1 MIKDL
6 KHKILELADVYHT
19 DAIRIRRHLHTNP
32 ELSFEEFETSE
43 FIQRELDTLGIEFE
57 TGYVKTGIV
66 GTIKGST
73 KSKKVTCLRADID
86 ALPITEKNKEEYTSR
101 NQGVMHA
108 CGHDVHTASL
118 LGALRILK
126 QLQEHLDGTV
136 KFLFQPGEEVLP
148 GGASYM
154 IKDGALRNPEPNSI
168 FGQHVFPDLEVGKV
182 GFRPG
187 MYMASCDEIYITVK
201 GKGGHAAL
209 PHKLTDPVL
218 ITSHLITGLQQIVSR
233 NALSDIPVVLSFGK
247 VIANG
252 ATNIIPDEVKIEGTF
267 RTMNERWRDEGHRRI
282 KKLTVEL
289 CRSMGGDA
297 EIEIRKGYPYLEN
310 NPELTNHAKQWAI
323 DLLGADKV
331 VDLDLRMTAE
341 DFSYYSQ
348 KMPACF
354 YRLGTR
360 NDAKGLNSGLHTPT
374 FDIDED
380 ALRTGPALMAWLAI
394 KELKHQTSANA
405 LDNFKSKK

>member
-1 MIKDL
+1 MTKDL
-6 KHKILELADVYHT
+6 KHKVLELADVFHT
-19 DAIRIRRHLHTNP
+19 EAIRIRRHLHSNP
-32 ELSFEEFETSE
+32 ELSFEEYETSE
-43 FIQRELDTLGIEFE
+43 FIQRELDALDIEFE
-57 TGYVKTGIV
+57 MGYVKTGIV
-66 GTIKGST
+66 GTIKGNS
-73 KSKKVTCLRADID
+73 KSNKVTCLRADID

-101 NQGVMHA
+101 NHGVMHA

-126 QLQEHLDGTV
+126 QLQSHLDGTV

-218 ITSHLITGLQQIVSR
+218 IASHLITSLQQIVSR

-267 RTMNERWRDEGHRRI
+267 RTMNERWRDEAHRRI

-310 NPELTNHAKQWAI
+310 NPELTKNAKQWAI
-323 DLLGADKV
+323 ELLGEDKV

-360 NDAKGLNSGLHTPT
+360 NDSKGLNSGLHTPT

-394 KELKHQTSANA
+394 QELKNQPFINA
-405 LDNFKSKK
+405 LDNYKSKK